1 MAAPPDL
8 QEPLCTQESVLF
20 LPIVDLSWRSASPS
34 GGETHTQ
41 TGGTP
46 DIEHAA
52 TTVASV
58 ETSVEGRW
66 QGLYSEEG

>member
-34 GGETHTQ
+34 GGETHTK

-46 DIEHAA
+46 DIERAA

-58 ETSVEGRW
+58 KTSVEGRW